1 MKTVSVEVPMTFKL
15 RGGRKVIILPNGT
28 QGNPLPKVTIDNT
41 LVKAIARAFRWRKLL
56 EDGTYGCIEDIAR
69 AERINGSFVSRVI
82 RLALLAPDIVEL
94 ILAGKQPASLTLK
107 GLMAPFPV
115 EWARQRAVL
124 LDRDNDR
131 GTHVIRKD

>member
-1 MKTVSVEVPMTFKL
+1 MKTVSVDVPMTFKL
-15 RGGRKVIILPNGT
+15 RGGRKVIILPDGT
-28 QGNPLPKVTIDNT
+28 QGSPLSKATIDST
-41 LVKAIARAFRWRKLL
+41 MVKAIARAFRWQAML
-56 EDGTYGCIEDIAR
+56 ENGTYGCIEDIAR

-107 GLMAPFPV
+107 ALMAPFPV
-115 EWARQRAVL
+115 EWESQRAVL

>member
-1 MKTVSVEVPMTFKL
+1 MTFKL
-15 RGGRKVIILPNGT
+15 RGGRKVIILPDGT
-28 QGNPLPKVTIDNT
+28 QGSPLSKATIDST
-41 LVKAIARAFRWRKLL
+41 MVKAIARAFRWQAML
-56 EDGTYGCIEDIAR
+56 ENGTYGCIEDIAR

-107 GLMAPFPV
+107 ALMAPFPV
-115 EWARQRAVL
+115 EWESQRAVL